1 MFFFFFFFIV
11 FGGFFFNGQF
21 PLFGDALNLENSQ
34 NSLLHHSFV
43 EEIKSAGPDL
53 ERLARDSGLMSEKG
67 SIPTLLTIPTV
78 VVGPPPP
85 LSSRKDQQQQE
96 QQLLLQEQAAVE
108 EPEFQEESSASYTS
122 PVKRGRGKVRAAQ
135 NTSSKR
141 SKSRRSK
148 SGGSQSSQTDKA
160 SQTKGLRHFSLA
172 VCNKV
177 RDKGVTTYNEVADE
191 LVTDFD
197 DEEGKNDE
205 KNIRRRVYDAL
216 NVLSAM
222 DIIRKVKK
230 EIHWVGLPANLD
242 LQLKTRE
249 DEFQSRAD
257 RVAKKEEHLQE
268 LQHQLHLY
276 KSLIERNAKRPVPN
290 DDKLALPFIIV
301 NADNRSRIDLR
312 VSADRT
318 EYVFDFTNP
327 FEVHEKKNNDR
338 KFLFF
343 IFFV

>member
-1 MFFFFFFFIV
+1 
-11 FGGFFFNGQF
+11 
-21 PLFGDALNLENSQ
+21 
-34 NSLLHHSFV
+34 
-43 EEIKSAGPDL
+43 
-53 ERLARDSGLMSEKG
+53 
-67 SIPTLLTIPTV
+67 
-78 VVGPPPP
+78 
-85 LSSRKDQQQQE
+85 
-96 QQLLLQEQAAVE
+96 
-108 EPEFQEESSASYTS
+108 
-122 PVKRGRGKVRAAQ
+122 VKRGRGKVRSAQ
-135 NTSSKR
+135 SATSKR

-148 SGGSQSSQTDKA
+148 SGSQASQTDKQ
-160 SQTKGLRHFSLA
+160 SVQTKGLRHFSLA

-177 RDKGVTTYNEVADE
+177 REKGVTTYNEVADE
-191 LVTDFD
+191 VRVLSEKRAGGGKKNLIFVLQLVNDFD

-205 KNIRRRVYDAL
+205 KNIRRRFLKCFLCLFCAFVHVFVFHHRVYDAL
-216 NVLSAM
+216 NVLSAI

-242 LQLKTRE
+242 TQLKTRE
-249 DEFQSRAD
+249 DELQSRAD

-276 KSLIERNAKRPVPN
+276 KALIDRNAKRPVPN

-327 FEVHEKKNNDR
+327 FEVCSCVC
-338 KFLFF
+338 FLACCSDGCPVQ
-343 IFFV
+343 IRDDPEILTHVLQQTQNPPAK